1 MSEGQ
6 YKWDEDIQLEYT
18 SGFMTGVYGMWNIYV
33 LGLLFL
39 YAPSHKQ
46 WTTSQT
52 SESANTLNDGSVASE
67 DVVRTGEEIEFSVSS
82 ITGARLINSH
92 FG

>member
-1 MSEGQ
+1 
-6 YKWDEDIQLEYT
+6 
-18 SGFMTGVYGMWNIYV
+18 MTGVYGMWNIYV

-82 ITGARLINSH
+82 ITGARLINYH

>member
-1 MSEGQ
+1 
-6 YKWDEDIQLEYT
+6 
-18 SGFMTGVYGMWNIYV
+18 MTGVYGMWNIYV

-39 YAPSHKQ
+39 YAPSRKQ

>member
-1 MSEGQ
+1 
-6 YKWDEDIQLEYT
+6 
-18 SGFMTGVYGMWNIYV
+18 MTGVYGMWNIYV

>member
-1 MSEGQ
+1 
-6 YKWDEDIQLEYT
+6 
-18 SGFMTGVYGMWNIYV
+18 MTGVYGMWNIYV

-92 FG
+92 FGGCIAVRGSQFQFFRFQFRF

>member
-1 MSEGQ
+1 
-6 YKWDEDIQLEYT
+6 
-18 SGFMTGVYGMWNIYV
+18 MTGVYGMWNIYV

-82 ITGARLINSH
+82 ITGAANKLSFWLKTNGFKSHYNSH
-92 FG
+92 I

>member
-1 MSEGQ
+1 
-6 YKWDEDIQLEYT
+6 
-18 SGFMTGVYGMWNIYV
+18 MTGVYGMWNIYV

-92 FG
+92 RLKINSDQSCSQLSNL

>member
-1 MSEGQ
+1 
-6 YKWDEDIQLEYT
+6 
-18 SGFMTGVYGMWNIYV
+18 MTGVYGMWNIYV

-52 SESANTLNDGSVASE
+52 SESANTLNDGSVANE
-67 DVVRTGEEIEFSVSS
+67 DVFRTGEEIEFSVSS